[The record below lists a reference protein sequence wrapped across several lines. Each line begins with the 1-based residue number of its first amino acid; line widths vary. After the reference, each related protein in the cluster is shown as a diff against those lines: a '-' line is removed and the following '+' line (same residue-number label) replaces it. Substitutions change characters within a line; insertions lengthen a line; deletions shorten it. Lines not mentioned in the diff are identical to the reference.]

1 MTPALQKAFAPTGVL
16 RASINTGNP
25 ILAKAVG
32 ESATGVSVDLA
43 TRLAERLEVPLTL
56 KVFKKAAHSV
66 QAVEQSEADIGFFAV
81 DPERGQQIAFT
92 WPYVL
97 IEGTY
102 MVTQDSPI
110 TSNEA
115 VDQPGHRVLVGQGTA
130 YDLFLTRH
138 LKQATIVR
146 TTLSNE
152 VVQQYLAGQGDVAAG
167 VKQQLM
173 ADSQGHPQ
181 LKLLDG
187 RFMVI
192 GQAMG
197 VSKARGEAASA
208 FLRTFVEE
216 AKQAGFIADALKKHG
231 IQGGDVAPLKDA
243 TQNPL
248 GAS

>member
-1 MTPALQKAFAPTGVL
+1 MTPALEQAFAPTGVL

-25 ILAKAVG
+25 ILAKAVD
-32 ESATGVSVDLA
+32 ETATGVSVDLA
-43 TRLAERLEVPLTL
+43 TRLAEQLGVPLTL

-66 QAVEQSEADIGFFAV
+66 QAVEQSEADVGFFAV

-102 MVTQDSPI
+102 MVTNDSPI
-110 TSNEA
+110 TNNEA

-152 VVQQYLAGQGDVAAG
+152 VVKQYLAGQADVAAG
-167 VKQQLM
+167 VKQQLL

-192 GQAMG
+192 RQAMG
-197 VSKARGEAASA
+197 VSKTRGEAASQ
-208 FLRTFVEE
+208 FLRAFVEE
-216 AKQAGFIADALKKHG
+216 AKQSGFVAEALKRHG
-231 IQGGDVAPLKDA
+231 IQGADVAPLEDA
-243 TQNPL
+243 TSDPL
-248 GAS
+248 AE

>member
-32 ESATGVSVDLA
+32 QTATGVSVDLA
-43 TRLAERLEVPLTL
+43 TLLAERLDVPLAL
-56 KVFKKAAHSV
+56 QVFKKAAHSV
-66 QAVEQSEADIGFFAV
+66 QAVEQSQADIGFFAV

-102 MVTQDSPI
+102 MVAQDSPI
-110 TSNEA
+110 TTNEA
-115 VDQPGHRVLVGQGTA
+115 VDVPGHRVIVGQGTA

-152 VVQQYLAGQGDVAAG
+152 VVQHFLDGQGDVAAG
-167 VKQQLM
+167 VKQQLL
-173 ADSQGHPQ
+173 ADSQGYPQ

-192 GQAMG
+192 KQAMG
-197 VSKARGEAASA
+197 VSKTRGEEACD
-208 FLRTFVEE
+208 FLRAFVEE
-216 AKQAGFIADALKKHG
+216 AKQTGFVQDALKKHG
-231 IQGGDVAPLKDA
+231 IEGGEVAPADDA
-243 TQNPL
+243 TKDPL
-248 GAS
+248 AA